1 MIRPAREKPI
11 RIGIGAAPAPADR
24 DAKDAAAAIAGPA
37 LRAILRGDDDGARR
51 IVTAYDDE
59 TIDALTAAADCLA
72 AMCRASRGRR
82 S

>member
-1 MIRPAREKPI
+1 MRPAREKPI
-11 RIGIGAAPAPADR
+11 RLSATPAPADR
-24 DAKDAAAAIAGPA
+24 DARDAAAAIAGPA

-51 IVTAYDDE
+51 IVAAYDDE
-59 TIDALTAAADCLA
+59 TIDALTAAADRLG